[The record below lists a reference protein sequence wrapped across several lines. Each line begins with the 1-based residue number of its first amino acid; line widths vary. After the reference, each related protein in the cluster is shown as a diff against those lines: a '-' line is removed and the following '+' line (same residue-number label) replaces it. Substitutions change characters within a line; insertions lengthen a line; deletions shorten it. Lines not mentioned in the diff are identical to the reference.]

1 MTGDCKIG
9 SRIRAARESANLT
22 QQQLADAVGAPGGR
36 QQVSGWETGL
46 RTPRR
51 ETLERIA
58 EVLGVKAGWLM
69 FGA

>member
-1 MTGDCKIG
+1 VGVTIGD
-9 SRIRAARESANLT
+9 RIKAAREAAGLT
-22 QQQLADAVGAPGGR
+22 QQQLSDAVSSGGGR
-36 QQVSGWETGL
+36 QQVSNWEGGR

>member
-1 MTGDCKIG
+1 MTIGD
-9 SRIRAARESANLT
+9 RIKEAREAAGLS
-22 QQQLADAVGAPGGR
+22 QQQLADAVAKGVR
-36 QQVSGWETGL
+36 QRVNEWERGV

-51 ETLERIA
+51 DALERIA

>member
-1 MTGDCKIG
+1 MTTG
-9 SRIRAARESANLT
+9 SRIKAAREAAGLT
-22 QQQLADAVGAPGGR
+22 QQQLADAVQAGGGQRQVSNWEGGR
-36 QQVSGWETGL
+36 